1 MNGRRL
7 SARDRRTQPVTGD
20 GRLAENGSRTPA
32 PKTAPKRT
40 SLREMHKQ
48 ESRRRLVEAGQAVFE
63 ENGFLSTSVEMIT
76 NAAGASR
83 GTFYLHFNS
92 TAEVLVE
99 AFTHAHINHV
109 LTLFDDFAA
118 MEALTPAALRDW
130 IGRYIG
136 LYEDTKLIMRA
147 FLQGQSRGGQDVL
160 NTADEV
166 LEGFLNA
173 IVVKISVVREKAG
186 HKAAPKDDK
195 MRALLMWAQLER
207 LCYYWFIRGQ
217 ETIDR
222 ARAAAMISDSWIALL
237 EGDRPSVARKA

>member
-1 MNGRRL
+1 MSKTGPE
-7 SARDRRTQPVTGD
+7 SDTQKK
-20 GRLAENGSRTPA
+20 N
-32 PKTAPKRT
+32 KTKRP

-48 ESRRRLVEAGQAVFE
+48 ESRKRLVEAGRTMFE
-63 ENGFLSTSVEMIT
+63 ENGFLNTSVELIT

-99 AFTHAHINHV
+99 AVTQAHIDRV
-109 LTLFDDFAA
+109 LELFDDLASL
-118 MEALTPAALRDW
+118 ESLTPDSLQSW
-130 IGRYIG
+130 ICDYIA
-136 LYEDTKLIMRA
+136 LYEETKLIMRA

-166 LEGFLNA
+166 LESFLTA
-173 IVVKISVVREKAG
+173 IVTKISLMREKRGFKPDPAE
-186 HKAAPKDDK
+186 DK

-222 ARAAAMISDSWIALL
+222 KRAAALISDSWMALL
-237 EGDRPSVARKA
+237 IDSKPK

>member
-1 MNGRRL
+1 MPG
-7 SARDRRTQPVTGD
+7 P
-20 GRLAENGSRTPA
+20 AEKGTKPGQ
-32 PKTAPKRT
+32 KKRG
-40 SLREMHKQ
+40 SLREMQKQ
-48 ESRRRLVEAGQAVFE
+48 ESRRRLIEAGQEVFE
-63 ENGFLSTSVEMIT
+63 ENGFLNTSVEMIT

-99 AFTHAHINHV
+99 AVTQAHIDRV
-109 LTLFDDFAA
+109 LTLFDELGA
-118 MEALTPAALRDW
+118 METLSPEALQNW
-130 IGRYIG
+130 ICDYIA

-160 NTADEV
+160 DTADEV

-173 IVVKISVVREKAG
+173 IVSKISLLRKKSG
-186 HKAAPKDDK
+186 HRANRKEDK

-222 ARAAAMISDSWIALL
+222 KRAAKLVSDSWLALL
-237 EGDRPSVARKA
+237 DDTPRTTA